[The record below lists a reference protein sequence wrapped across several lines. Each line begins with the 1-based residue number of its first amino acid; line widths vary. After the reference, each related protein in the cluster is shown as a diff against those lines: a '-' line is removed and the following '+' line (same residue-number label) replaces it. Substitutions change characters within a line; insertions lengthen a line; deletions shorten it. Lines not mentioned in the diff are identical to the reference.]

1 MGTTVNNRPVHV
13 RPSGAARRPSAAA
26 PSLPGLHRGLTTAVP
41 GPEVATGSSPITLTA
56 MRSMVLA
63 ADSLQQF
70 LAERDTATERA
81 AIALDQ
87 TDPQLTD
94 LVRKYQVASRQ
105 FIKDWLRNIRQSAW
119 LVSAQSGRTLD
130 TLPARPQH
138 RKGLTAAT
146 QVMLA
151 EDQQLH
157 GLRHRFVRAGL
168 GIPLTIWNP
177 QSRADDDAVPLGST
191 AARPLTA
198 IVSVHQPADEP
209 SRAVRVELV
218 DPVRATT
225 VSIAG
230 TLVPLA
236 ADFTAPI
243 AHTLGAGRKPAAA
256 AYGLRDAARRG
267 TIDGFIALT
276 PFAPGRVPLVLV
288 DGAGFSPLMMAQIAN
303 EIAGSNDLRQRFQVW
318 RYQYATAAPLFYSAS
333 VFRDDIERLSARIE
347 QAIGRSFTGRA
358 VVIAHGAGA
367 VLAKTL
373 LVDSATR
380 LWNAAFSSPLSQLAL
395 ASADRGLLERVFFWE
410 RSRRIDRV
418 IVVDEPG
425 NAAAL
430 SRGAGARAV
439 RLLLSQPAAFRDA
452 IGRIQGGLKRHVRPA
467 LADDGAA
474 DAAEP
479 FGVSGFPEQVFQPL
493 SDVAVA
499 SDRALISFVAAADGT
514 ATGTDR
520 AHAVAVYSAARGLAP
535 VMSEI
540 PRAGLGAFGP
550 GAVRLILDALR
561 LKHRGI
567 EQRTGGAPALA
578 PQACVNA

>member
-1 MGTTVNNRPVHV
+1 M
-13 RPSGAARRPSAAA
+13 
-26 PSLPGLHRGLTTAVP
+26 
-41 GPEVATGSSPITLTA
+41 VATGAAPITLAA
-56 MRSMVLA
+56 MRSMLLA

-70 LAERDTATERA
+70 LAERHPATEHT
-81 AIALDQ
+81 AISLHP
-87 TDPQLTD
+87 TDPRLAD
-94 LVRKYQVASRQ
+94 LIRKYQVASRQ
-105 FIKDWLRNIRQSAW
+105 FIKDWLRNTRQSAW
-119 LVSAQSGRTLD
+119 LVDAQSGRTVD
-130 TLPARPQH
+130 TLSARPQH

-157 GLRHRFVRAGL
+157 GLRRRFARPGL
-168 GIPLTIWNP
+168 GIPLTLWNP
-177 QSRADDDAVPLGST
+177 HSRADDDAVPLGST

-209 SRAVRVELV
+209 LRAVRVELV
-218 DPVRATT
+218 DPIRAAT

-230 TLVPLA
+230 ALAPLA
-236 ADFTAPI
+236 ADYTAPI
-243 AHTLGAGRKPAAA
+243 AHTLGSGRKPAAA
-256 AYGLRDAARRG
+256 AYGLRNAARRG

-303 EIAGSNDLRQRFQVW
+303 EIAGSDDLRQRFQVW
-318 RYQYATAAPLFYSAS
+318 RYQYATSAPLFYSAS
-333 VFRDDIERLSARIE
+333 VFRDDIESLSTRIE
-347 QAIGRSFTGRA
+347 QTIGRSFAGRA

-380 LWNAAFSSPLSQLAL
+380 LWDAAFSSPMPLLTL
-395 ASADRGLLERVFFWE
+395 TSADRSLLERVFFWE

-452 IGRIQGGLKRHVRPA
+452 IGRIQVGLKRYLRPA
-467 LADDGAA
+467 LADNGAA

-479 FGVSGFPEQVFQPL
+479 FGVSGFAEQVFQPL

-499 SDRALISFVAAADGT
+499 CDRALISFVASADGT
-514 ATGTDR
+514 TPGTDTAR
-520 AHAVAVYSAARGLAP
+520 AIAVYSAARGLTP
-535 VMSEI
+535 VMSET
-540 PRAGLGAFGP
+540 PRAGLGAVGP
-550 GAVRLILDALR
+550 GAVHLILGALR
-561 LKHRGI
+561 FKHSGVG
-567 EQRTGGAPALA
+567 QRNVGRPVVTPEV
-578 PQACVNA
+578 CVNT

>member
-1 MGTTVNNRPVHV
+1 MRTTVNNSPADMLL
-13 RPSGAARRPSAAA
+13 SGAARRPPPATPSPA
-26 PSLPGLHRGLTTAVP
+26 PPRGLTTAATA
-41 GPEVATGSSPITLTA
+41 PEVATGSSPITLTA

-63 ADSLQQF
+63 ADSLQRY
-70 LAERDTATERA
+70 LAERDTSTERA
-81 AIALDQ
+81 VLSLQQ

-105 FIKDWLRNIRQSAW
+105 FIKDWLRNTRQSAW
-119 LVSAQSGRTLD
+119 LVNARSGRTLD
-130 TLPARPQH
+130 PLPARPQH

-157 GLRHRFVRAGL
+157 GLRQRFARAGL
-168 GIPLTIWNP
+168 GIPLTLWNP

-198 IVSVHQPADEP
+198 IVSVQQPADEP
-209 SRAVRVELV
+209 IRAVRVELV

-243 AHTLGAGRKPAAA
+243 AHTLGAGRRPAAA

-276 PFAPGRVPLVLV
+276 PYAPGRVPLVLV

-333 VFRDDIERLSARIE
+333 VFRDDIERLSARME
-347 QAIGRSFTGRA
+347 RAIGRSFTGRA

-373 LVDSATR
+373 LVDSTTR

-395 ASADRGLLERVFFWE
+395 TSADRDLLDRVFFWE

-439 RLLLSQPAAFRDA
+439 RLLLTQPAAFRDA
-452 IGRIQGGLKRHVRPA
+452 IGRIQGSLKRHLQPP
-467 LADDGAA
+467 LAGVGAA
-474 DAAEP
+474 NAAEP

-499 SDRALISFVAAADGT
+499 SDRALISFVAGADGT
-514 ATGTDR
+514 TTGTDG
-520 AHAVAVYSAARGLAP
+520 AHAIAVYSAARGLTP
-535 VMSEI
+535 VMAAT
-540 PRAGLGAFGP
+540 PRAGLGAVGP
-550 GAVRLILDALR
+550 GAVHLILDALR
-561 LKHRGI
+561 LKH
-567 EQRTGGAPALA
+567 
-578 PQACVNA
+578 